1 MLTTETE
8 SKAPFTAQECGK
20 KIATVNVLIEEA
32 ERLQRSLRFVSYTS
46 LKRAWRL
53 VPDPIPLRYTTT
65 SYHTCRPSIDDEHFY
80 ERELLL
86 IE

>member
-8 SKAPFTAQECGK
+8 SKAPFTAQECER
-20 KIATVNVLIEEA
+20 KIATVNVLVEES

-53 VPDPIPLRYTTT
+53 VPDPLPLRYATT
-65 SYHTCRPSIDDEHFY
+65 SYHTYRPHIDDEYFY